1 MNCVIGAVLAA
12 KFDDIGGAM
21 QRCSTLIKSLCGC
34 KLAHTAQITHSLL
47 LLFPACLIRRKI
59 FAWIEGVLC
68 TQPGGDLL
76 ELAIR
81 LVLVAIV
88 VRIDVDCGRVA
99 PAARIARLL
108 QKHLRRVHGV
118 VELCRAI
125 GR

>member
-1 MNCVIGAVLAA
+1 MNRVIGAILAA
-12 KFDDIGGAM
+12 KFDYIGGAM
-21 QRCSTLIKSLCGC
+21 QRSSTLIKSLCGC

-68 TQPGGDLL
+68 TQPGRDLL

-88 VRIDVDCGRVA
+88 RVDVDCGRVA
-99 PAARIARLL
+99 PATRIARLL